1 MADPL
6 TVPLYEGADP
16 STFANWSA
24 ERLWE
29 LCSARYKVY
38 ADSLP
43 EVEID
48 AETRAALAEL
58 AHDGG
63 RAASVKCPHCGVT
76 RGTRLGMEYHLLHKV
91 CREKRPR
98 GLCKDPKGASSE
110 GGADRTWEC
119 PCCSKRFFS
128 ELGARGHI
136 MRPSN
141 NRCFAGPAPV
151 KSTRPS
157 PHVRGRAVARS
168 DDGGSDG
175 SGSNDE
181 SGDRRD
187 ASGGRQRRVA
197 ARVALSAISNKS
209 GKKRSRASAIG
220 ADVRSVP
227 QSSEDAIEQAASS
240 AAVSLSLPSE
250 SALTTVY
257 DAAQRAAAFSI
268 SRIFAFSQA
277 SCAAVDRIV
286 YLSAAREA
294 ALVDS
299 HLSSKPSQRWPP
311 ASDTAAAA
319 AEDAANMGP
328 VESSFARD
336 ALFLQGV
343 RRQTPLIGE
352 RISGGTGGVTTLDV
366 TQDSLNS
373 GLWAAVSCSSSGAAP
388 RAQPVPS
395 SGPAVLQF
403 WHMPLPSDASS
414 AGGAAGAQHSS
425 RVYSIAHDV
434 DTIHDMHWLPGS
446 TSAERAAGV
455 IAAAM
460 GDGVT
465 RVYLLPHPDAVREA
479 AAERKAATP
488 SVFGLVPA
496 AIAAAPGHAALSVRW
511 APISEAG
518 GGARL
523 LVGTLSGAVLV
534 FDFSEKGS
542 GSFGRM
548 VQADRASVTELG
560 FVPPPNVLTS
570 KVSLLRLIPTRVLQA
585 TRNVAPS
592 PRGASAV
599 RCLAAAPWEPAIIAS
614 AHIDGFLRV
623 WDMRSPQPP
632 AETAVVANRANDAA
646 IVPVISV
653 DWAPAGGSLLVATGA
668 GDSREFFYNERS
680 AELFES
686 GEREAGGNRRP
697 WTKGIRNSGP
707 LLELRVAQL
716 PPAGN
721 FAAAAVVAMAGSDGA
736 VSLRPWLT
744 SRERSAL
751 MQRGQSELP
760 PAAALPPPLRA
771 GPPFSALARV
781 VRFGRRSVL
790 DASRLAYVIS
800 PGVIPPCP
808 PYAAARCVRLAI
820 VGGGGGDDTKRVTLA
835 AVSGSADGSLTTAF
849 FNISQEFDGAGWPRA
864 ARQTLLETATAGM
877 LVGGMPADAEA
888 SEAIATAAKVDE
900 TFAVTKTTLIAPIIS
915 VDDIVCYACGSGE
928 DADSLLLCDGCE
940 RGCHMACCR
949 PPLLAPPDGDW
960 FCGVCAADSAI
971 CGVCGSGDN
980 AEQLLLCDGCPSGA
994 CHLACATPPLAAPP
1008 ELEWFCTKSCA
1019 ERFLALTK
1027 TKKKSSSKKK
1037 DAVTYSSEVVASGQ
1051 KSAAAASAPPLA
1063 VPSCFPSYVIMEDI
1077 GAS

>member
-1 MADPL
+1 MADPQ
-6 TVPLYEGADP
+6 TVPLYEGAAP
-16 STFANWSA
+16 SSFTNWSA

-29 LCSARYKVY
+29 LCSARYKAY
-38 ADSLP
+38 AESQP

-48 AETRAALAEL
+48 DETRAALAEL
-58 AHDGG
+58 AQDGG
-63 RAASVKCPHCGVT
+63 RAATVKCPHCGVT

-98 GLCKDPKGASSE
+98 GLSKEPRGASSD

-119 PCCSKRFFS
+119 PCCSKLFFS

-136 MRPSN
+136 MRPSI
-141 NRCFAGPAPV
+141 NRCFAGPTPV

-157 PHVRGRAVARS
+157 PLARVRAVARS
-168 DDGGSDG
+168 DDVGGEES
-175 SGSNDE
+175 SSNDE
-181 SGDRRD
+181 GGDRRD
-187 ASGGRQRRVA
+187 AAGGRQRRVA
-197 ARVALSAISNKS
+197 ARVALFAISNKS

-220 ADVRSVP
+220 ADVRSMP
-227 QSSEDAIEQAASS
+227 QSSEDAMEQAVSS
-240 AAVSLSLPSE
+240 EAASLSLPTD
-250 SALTTVY
+250 SALASVY
-257 DAAQRAAAFSI
+257 AAAQRAAAFSI
-268 SRIFAFSQA
+268 SRIFAVSQA

-311 ASDTAAAA
+311 ASDTAADA

-352 RISGGTGGVTTLDV
+352 RISGGLGGVTALDV
-366 TQDSLNS
+366 TQDSLSS
-373 GLWAAVSCSSSGAAP
+373 GLWAAVSCSSGGAAS
-388 RAQPVPS
+388 RTQPVPA

-403 WHMPLPSDASS
+403 WHMPLPTDSSSDGGS
-414 AGGAAGAQHSS
+414 AGVQRSS

-434 DTIHDMHWLPGS
+434 STVHDLHWLPGS
-446 TSAERAAGV
+446 TSEERAAGV

-479 AAERKAATP
+479 AAKRKTATP

-511 APISEAG
+511 APISEVG

-534 FDFSEKGS
+534 FDFAEKGT

-548 VQADRASVTELG
+548 VQANRASVTELG
-560 FVPPPNVLTS
+560 FVPPPDVLTS
-570 KVSLLRLIPTRVLQA
+570 KVSLLRLIPSRVLQA
-585 TRNVAPS
+585 SRNLAPS

-599 RCLAAAPWEPAIIAS
+599 RCVAAAPWEPAIIAS
-614 AHIDGFLRV
+614 AHIDGYLRV
-623 WDMRSPQPP
+623 WDLRSPQPP

-646 IVPVISV
+646 IVPIISV

-680 AELFES
+680 ADLFES

-751 MQRGQSELP
+751 VQRGQSELP
-760 PAAALPPPLRA
+760 PAAAVPLPLRA

-781 VRFGRRSVL
+781 ARFGRRSLL

-808 PYAAARCVRLAI
+808 PCAAARCVRLAI

-849 FNISQEFDGAGWPRA
+849 FNISQEFDGTGWPRA
-864 ARQTLLETATAGM
+864 ARQTLLETATAGT
-877 LVGGMPADAEA
+877 LLGGMPADAGA
-888 SEAIATAAKVDE
+888 SEAATTAAKVDE
-900 TFAVTKTTLIAPIIS
+900 TFAMAETSTIVPITS

-928 DADSLLLCDGCE
+928 DADSLLLCDGCD

-960 FCGVCAADSAI
+960 FCGVCAADKAI

-994 CHLACATPPLAAPP
+994 CHLACTTPPLAAPP

-1019 ERFLALTK
+1019 EKFYALTK
-1027 TKKKSSSKKK
+1027 MKKKSSSKKK
-1037 DAVTYSSEVVASGQ
+1037 EAVASSSGVVASGQ
-1051 KSAAAASAPPLA
+1051 KNAAAASAPHFGI
-1063 VPSCFPSYVIMEDI
+1063 PSCFPSHVILEDI
-1077 GAS
+1077 GA